1 MDKKELLVTILI
13 GLLVLTA
20 ALQTAQ
26 LLGLSSG
33 GVVVSSSGS
42 SGAKASSSSA
52 SSSLPTNLQ
61 NLPSMVGGC

>member
-1 MDKKELLVTILI
+1 MERKELLVAILI

-26 LLGLSSG
+26 LLGLSTSG
-33 GVVVSSSGS
+33 VSVGTSSAV
-42 SGAKASSSSA
+42 AKASGSSA